1 MPEGRESIDLTEV
14 ATHMDFQEL
23 LDQRAGKDD
32 FFRLSPQSPIPEADR
47 AGFEGLHYYEP
58 TTALVFT
65 VPVAAVDPEPVQV
78 GTTTGEERTYHRV
91 ATATVNIEGTDV
103 TLGLYST
110 GHPGLFLPF
119 RDATSGK
126 ETYGAGRYLDVEP
139 NGDGTVTLDFNDAYA
154 PFCAYSDAYSC
165 ALPPY
170 DNWLEVPIR
179 AGERNAGD

>member
-1 MPEGRESIDLTEV
+1 
-14 ATHMDFQEL
+14 MDFEQL

-32 FFRLSPQSPIPEADR
+32 FFRQSPQSPIPQGDR
-47 AGFEGLHYYEP
+47 PAFHGLNYYEP
-58 TTALVFT
+58 TADLVFT
-65 VPVAAVDPEPVQV
+65 VPLDVVDPEPVQV

-91 ATATVNIEGTDV
+91 ATATVNVEGTNV
-103 TLGLYST
+103 TLRLYST

-139 NGDGTVTLDFNDAYA
+139 NGDGTITLDFNEAYA
-154 PFCAYSDAYSC
+154 PFCAYNDAYSC

-170 DNWLEVPIR
+170 DNWLDVPIR
-179 AGERNAGD
+179 AGERSAGD